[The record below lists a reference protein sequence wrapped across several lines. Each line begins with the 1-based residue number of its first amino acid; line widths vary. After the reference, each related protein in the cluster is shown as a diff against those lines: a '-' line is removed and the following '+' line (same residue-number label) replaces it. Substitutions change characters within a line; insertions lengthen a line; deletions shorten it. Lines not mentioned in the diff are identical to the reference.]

1 MKVTLHEL
9 AFARSGDKG
18 DVCNVGVMAKC
29 PRIYEHLKQALTVER
44 VRAHFGEM
52 VKGAIEAY
60 PMDNLDSINFVLRRA
75 LGGGATKT
83 LRFDQ
88 TGKAM
93 ATAMLRL
100 ELDVPADLVDEAR
113 RVTSALGMS

>member
-18 DVCNVGVMAKC
+18 DVCNVGVMAKS
-29 PRIYEHLKQALTVER
+29 PNVYEYLLGALTVER
-44 VRAHFGEM
+44 VRAHFGAM
-52 VKGAIEAY
+52 VRGAIEAY

-75 LGGGATKT
+75 LGGGATRT

-100 ELDVPADLVDEAR
+100 ELDVPAELVAEAR
-113 RVTSALGMS
+113 EATRGLGLP